1 MKTLLGAV
9 KLPSTEEMHAEME
22 ADAAYRKETFGLEA
36 KDRHLLKS
44 IPIMKSYFELL
55 ERDAQLEPIKPVVYR
70 LLEEIVKARSIDPV
84 GYKEINYRL
93 LNDEEFEVVSRDE
106 EVEIDKNESEVASSM
121 TDLSTLT
128 TQIQLQ
134 KGA

>member
-1 MKTLLGAV
+1 MY
-9 KLPSTEEMHAEME
+9 AEMA
-22 ADAAYRKETFGLEA
+22 ADALYRKESFGLEA

-55 ERDAQLEPIKPVVYR
+55 ERDAQLKPIKPVVYR

-93 LNDEEFEVVSRDE
+93 LNEEEFEVVTRTAE
-106 EVEIDKNESEVASSM
+106 EEIVKTE
-121 TDLSTLT
+121 
-128 TQIQLQ
+128 
-134 KGA
+134 